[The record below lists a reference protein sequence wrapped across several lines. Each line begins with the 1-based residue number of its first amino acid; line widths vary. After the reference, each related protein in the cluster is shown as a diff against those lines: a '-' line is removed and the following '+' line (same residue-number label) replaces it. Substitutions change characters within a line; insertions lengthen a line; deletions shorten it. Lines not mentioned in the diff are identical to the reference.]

1 MTGAS
6 RGIGR
11 GIAFELASTRHSVA
25 IIHYD
30 ANNDAAEETVEQCT
44 ALYGKNKSLHAA
56 FFKANIG
63 SAEDRQR
70 LVKWATETFGE
81 IDGLVNNAGIAP
93 RQRDD
98 IIYAKE
104 EIFDEVLKVNLYGPY
119 FLTQLVAQKWLEE
132 ENRNTSSP
140 SGKNKTRRIV
150 FITSISAEQVSLNRG
165 EYCISKAGLAMA
177 AQLYSARLAPDN
189 IYVYEIRPGI
199 IATDMTSGVKDRYD
213 KLIAEGLVPQK
224 RWGQPAD
231 IAHMVQAI
239 MDGKLDFSTGSV
251 IYADGGLHI
260 SRL

>member
-1 MTGAS
+1 MGTILVTGAS

-11 GIAFELASTRHSVA
+11 GITLELASTGHSVA

-30 ANNDAAEETVEQCT
+30 ANNDPAEETVEQCT
-44 ALYGKNKSLHAA
+44 AIYGKNKSLHAA

-132 ENRNTSSP
+132 AQQNTSSA
-140 SGKNKTRRIV
+140 KNKTRR
-150 FITSISAEQVSLNRG
+150 R
-165 EYCISKAGLAMA
+165 
-177 AQLYSARLAPDN
+177 
-189 IYVYEIRPGI
+189 
-199 IATDMTSGVKDRYD
+199 
-213 KLIAEGLVPQK
+213 VPL
-224 RWGQPAD
+224 G
-231 IAHMVQAI
+231 
-239 MDGKLDFSTGSV
+239 
-251 IYADGGLHI
+251 
-260 SRL
+260 